1 MFVYLSVISLFVC
14 LFICYFSVCLSFS
27 VCLFFP
33 SDILVSPLPCGEVLS
48 VRTLVL
54 IASGHVLIKLW
65 FSLEIVE
72 EFGRG
77 V

>member
-1 MFVYLSVISLFVC
+1 MSV
-14 LFICYFSVCLSFS
+14 FSF
-27 VCLFFP
+27 
-33 SDILVSPLPCGEVLS
+33 DILVSLLARGEVLS